1 MESAKQRIKYI
12 LEQEGLELSQN
23 VVETVIR
30 ISRGDMRKVINLF
43 QNIHLKYSAGESENK
58 IQLESGIGTDCT
70 SEDVYKLTGTLA
82 PKHIKQIFKSLMN
95 DDLEDSLKTV
105 NQILQESDANIAS
118 ILPLVTDQVI
128 EEIKGKK
135 NKMLKLD
142 ILNVLADVEKKSA
155 RDIPEHLLRDYMISQ
170 FYIIRNHSE

>member
-1 MESAKQRIKYI
+1 MHKVGLIRFKFLQISMESAKQRIKYI

-82 PKHIKQIFKSLMN
+82 PKHIKQI
-95 DDLEDSLKTV
+95 
-105 NQILQESDANIAS
+105 
-118 ILPLVTDQVI
+118 
-128 EEIKGKK
+128 
-135 NKMLKLD
+135 
-142 ILNVLADVEKKSA
+142 LNPS
-155 RDIPEHLLRDYMISQ
+155 
-170 FYIIRNHSE
+170 